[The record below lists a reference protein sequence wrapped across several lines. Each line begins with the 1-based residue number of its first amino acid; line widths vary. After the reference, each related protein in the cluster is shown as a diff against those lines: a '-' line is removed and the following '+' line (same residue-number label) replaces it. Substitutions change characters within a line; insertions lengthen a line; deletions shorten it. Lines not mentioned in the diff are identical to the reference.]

1 MNPNSVKY
9 IKSFSYVII
18 LIVTYAI
25 AASQALQSF
34 SYKWTTIAIDKQ
46 YPLNKV
52 FDGDVPKP
60 YAVRV
65 LVPTLINHLHGA
77 VPAIVS
83 IPITERSRRLLESVI
98 GAQESAMISDTVA
111 LKYGI
116 LIALNFS
123 FLLATLFILRALTKQ
138 AIGSSTTSRILMD
151 GSPLCFALFL
161 TISYRA
167 YNGFWYD
174 HAELLLYTLYLFLVI
189 GRFRA
194 ASLFVLAVSVF
205 NKETAILFPV
215 IVFFALYKDELIRR
229 DLAVYS
235 NIILHASIAAIAF
248 VSVRYTLEVQN
259 GVAAEFHL
267 LGNLSFW
274 FSLNPWLSVT
284 TPHVALIPLP
294 KPSNILLLLPMLAV
308 FFSYWNVKPN
318 LIKNGLA
325 ISLTISLPLFLAFC
339 YRDEFRN
346 LSLAFPFLFLSAV
359 NTAANFYKIHPQ

>member
-1 MNPNSVKY
+1 MNQRSANY
-9 IKSFSYVII
+9 IKSISYAII

-25 AASQALQSF
+25 ATSQALQSF

-46 YPLNKV
+46 YPLTKV

-60 YAVRV
+60 YASRV
-65 LVPTLINHLHGA
+65 LIPTLINHFHIA
-77 VPAIVS
+77 VPAIAS

-116 LIALNFS
+116 LTILNYS
-123 FLLATLFILRALTKQ
+123 FLLATLFILRALTKEV
-138 AIGSSTTSRILMD
+138 IGSSNISRILVD

-174 HAELLLYTLYLFLVI
+174 HAELLLYTLYIFLAI
-189 GRFRA
+189 RRFRT
-194 ASLFVLAVSVF
+194 ASLFVLAVSVL
-205 NKETAILFPV
+205 NKETAILFPL
-215 IVFFALYKDELIRR
+215 IVFFALYKDELIKK
-229 DLAVYS
+229 DLATYS
-235 NIILHASIAAIAF
+235 NTILHTSVAAIAF
-248 VSVRYTLEVQN
+248 ISVRYTLVAQD
-259 GVAAEFHL
+259 GVAAEIHL

-274 FSLNPWLSVT
+274 FSLSPWFSVT

-308 FFSYWNVKPN
+308 FFSYWNTKPS
-318 LIKNGLA
+318 LLKNGLI

-359 NTAANFYKIHPQ
+359 NTAANFYKINPK